1 MGFIELKNMTKPN
14 FYYVNIERS
23 KLVKTLNREKSKD
36 LFYRIKSLGETIA
49 MLSGVVQ
56 NPDFVN
62 EKVAQENYECFY
74 NDYKDCLSKLKQIKE
89 EVFELHNEILK

>member
-1 MGFIELKNMTKPN
+1 M
-14 FYYVNIERS
+14 
-23 KLVKTLNREKSKD
+23 KTLNREKSKD
-36 LFYRIKSLGETIA
+36 LFYRIKSLGESVSR
-49 MLSGVVQ
+49 LSGVVQ

-62 EKVAQENYECFY
+62 EEIAQENYECFY